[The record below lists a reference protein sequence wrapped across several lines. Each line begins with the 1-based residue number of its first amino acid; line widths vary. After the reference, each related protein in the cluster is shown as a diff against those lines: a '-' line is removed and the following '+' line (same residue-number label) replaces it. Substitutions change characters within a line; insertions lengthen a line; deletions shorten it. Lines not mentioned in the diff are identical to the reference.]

1 MHPPTLL
8 RTPNRAVPLPSSQV
22 AEGMAAEHLN
32 GVDVND
38 EFVTGNYG
46 VATTSK
52 IEWLFTTDD
61 AAMPES
67 LGLQQWPAES
77 VEKLRDRSHCRKR
90 RPLAEILKAA
100 EAPNAQLVKHD
111 HTPLGREELI
121 AANLYTGP
129 VRAP

>member
-1 MHPPTLL
+1 
-8 RTPNRAVPLPSSQV
+8 
-22 AEGMAAEHLN
+22 MAAEHLN

-61 AAMPES
+61 AATPES
-67 LGLQQWPAES
+67 LGRRQWPAES
-77 VEKLRDRSHCRKR
+77 VEKLPNRSHCRKR

-100 EAPNAQLVKHD
+100 EAPNAQLKAHD
-111 HTPLGREELI
+111 HTPLGPEELI